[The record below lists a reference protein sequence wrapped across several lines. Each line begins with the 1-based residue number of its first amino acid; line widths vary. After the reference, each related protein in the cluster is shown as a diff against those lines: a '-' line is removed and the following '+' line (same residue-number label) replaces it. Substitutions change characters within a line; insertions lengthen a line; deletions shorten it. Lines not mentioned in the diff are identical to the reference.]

1 MDRIRHADKLR
12 VQTSSS
18 RAVVCAA
25 GLLAIA
31 LSACYTATPVAATP
45 TAETLRGV
53 EQLRITY
60 NDGRRR
66 DVWHPV
72 MHGDT
77 AMVALADNFGR
88 PSTPSVHILL
98 KDVRT
103 IERVQ
108 YHAGRSVVYAVA
120 LTAGAI
126 ATFGLLLLLT
136 GRFPVD

>member
-1 MDRIRHADKLR
+1 
-12 VQTSSS
+12 
-18 RAVVCAA
+18 
-25 GLLAIA
+25 
-31 LSACYTATPVAATP
+31 
-45 TAETLRGV
+45 
-53 EQLRITY
+53 
-60 NDGRRR
+60 
-66 DVWHPV
+66 
-72 MHGDT
+72 
-77 AMVALADNFGR
+77 MVALADNFGR